1 MSMPKKR
8 IAASIIAVLLIN
20 GIPTYAMAEFTA
32 KKFLSWEKSAQESYL
47 QISIGMAGV
56 VTTQTHTKMAGCIDN
71 WYFKDD
77 ETKSR
82 RNKTIIETMAKYPD
96 HHPSG
101 IVAASIER
109 ACGKFSDRD

>member
-1 MSMPKKR
+1 MPKKR

-20 GIPTYAMAEFTA
+20 GIPTYAMAGFTA
-32 KKFLSWEKSAQESYL
+32 KKFLGWEKSAQDSFL
-47 QISIGMAGV
+47 QISISMAGV
-56 VTTQTHTKMAGCIDN
+56 ITTQTHTKMADCIDN

-77 ETKSR
+77 ETRFR
-82 RNKTIIETMAKYPD
+82 RNKTILETMAKYLD
-96 HHPSG
+96 HHPAG